1 MQSNLA
7 MWSLVVG
14 FFVPIVTA
22 VVIRQA
28 WAPGL
33 KAIANFVIAAVAA
46 LGVVYFKGDLDTS
59 NKNAI
64 VSSILLVLVT
74 SIASYHGLLRPT
86 LVAPSIEKATG

>member
-22 VVIRQA
+22 VVVRQA

-64 VSSILLVLVT
+64 VSSVLLVVVT
-74 SIASYHGLLRPT
+74 SIAAYHGLLRPT
-86 LVAPSIEKATG
+86 QVAPSIEKATG

>member
-7 MWSLVVG
+7 MWSLIVG

-22 VVIRQA
+22 IVIRQG

-33 KAIANFVIAAVAA
+33 KSIANFVIATVAA
-46 LGVVYFKGDLDTS
+46 LGTVYFKGNLDTS
-59 NKNAI
+59 NKNVI
-64 VSSILLVLVT
+64 ISSVLLVVVT

-86 LVAPSIEKATG
+86 AVAPSIEKATG